1 MKLNMT
7 IDDIKLIPKN
17 IGNQNA
23 KKESPKL
30 SYIHMRV
37 KQSDKELI
45 VRNLK
50 QYESLSEFMLGLA
63 LAEVNIRQ
71 YR

>member
-1 MKLNMT
+1 M
-7 IDDIKLIPKN
+7 IDDLKPKN

-37 KQSDKELI
+37 KQSDKALI

-50 QYESLSEFMLGLA
+50 EYESLSEFMLELA
-63 LAEVNIRQ
+63 LAEAKIRQ
-71 YR
+71 QLRG

>member
-1 MKLNMT
+1 MINDLK
-7 IDDIKLIPKN
+7 PKN

-50 QYESLSEFMLGLA
+50 QNQSLSEFMLELA
-63 LAEVNIRQ
+63 LAEAKIRQ
-71 YR
+71 QLRG